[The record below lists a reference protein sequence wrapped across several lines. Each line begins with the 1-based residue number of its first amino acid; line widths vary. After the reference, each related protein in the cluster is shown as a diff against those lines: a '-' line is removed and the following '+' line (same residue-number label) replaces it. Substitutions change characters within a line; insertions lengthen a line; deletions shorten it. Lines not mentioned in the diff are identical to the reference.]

1 MIHSMTGYGKANGN
15 SSNYTFEVEVKSVN
29 SRFLDVSVRLPK
41 NLLSKEIELRNL
53 IKQKINRGKVSLN
66 INLTKDGV
74 ESGVQNIDKQNLLS
88 TIEILNAIKK
98 EANINEELKISH
110 LLSFPY
116 LLVSDNSEFSD
127 AEFEQLKIALL
138 EAIEKLKK
146 MRSAEGEALLNDLKK
161 RIKNIS
167 QLNSDISDLERSS
180 IDVYFSKLKER
191 ATELVENMTGNDD
204 RLNLELALLAEKYDI
219 TEESVRLESH
229 ITQFLD
235 TLENGKEAGKK
246 INFIVQEMNRE
257 ANTISNKSVS
267 LDITNKGILI
277 KEELEKIREQI
288 QNIE

>member
-1 MIHSMTGYGKANGN
+1 MTGYGKANGN

-98 EANINEELKISH
+98 EANIDEELKISH

-116 LLVSDNSEFSD
+116 LFVSDNSEFSD
-127 AEFEQLKIALL
+127 LEFELVKRALS

-246 INFIVQEMNRE
+246 LNFIVQEMNRE

>member
-246 INFIVQEMNRE
+246 LNFIVQEMNRE

>member
-1 MIHSMTGYGKANGN
+1 MIQSMTGYGKANGN
-15 SSNYTFEVEVKSVN
+15 SNNYTFEVEVKSVN

-41 NLLSKEIELRNL
+41 SLLSKEIELRNL
-53 IKQKINRGKVSLN
+53 IKQKINRGKVSLS

-74 ESGVQNIDKQNLLS
+74 ESGIQNIDKKNLLS

-98 EANINEELKISH
+98 EAKIDEELKISH

-116 LLVSDNSEFSD
+116 LFISDNSEFSD
-127 AEFEQLKIALL
+127 SEFELVKKALS

-161 RIKNIS
+161 RIENIS
-167 QLNSDISDLERSS
+167 ELNSEISDLERSS
-180 IDVYFSKLKER
+180 IESYFSKLKER
-191 ATELVENMTGNDD
+191 ATGLLDGITSNDD
-204 RLNLELALLAEKYDI
+204 RLNLELALLVEKYDI

-229 ITQFLD
+229 IKQFLD
-235 TLENGKEAGKK
+235 ALENGKEAGKK
-246 INFIVQEMNRE
+246 LNFIIQEMNRE